1 MKHVLILT
9 ISLLFSNLMAEML
22 KIPQEESLV
31 LPLPLPYERK
41 EVSNTEL
48 IDFISQSQPGNQSI
62 IIFGANWCPDCRIL
76 EGTLQLPTVRK
87 FMDQNFSIMHID
99 LGKYDLNMS
108 LMELIG
114 IPSQEGIPRVIIFNE
129 NGKPLNLDSSDR
141 WRAARDDKQQDIF
154 NYFQK
159 FVLH

>member
-1 MKHVLILT
+1 MKYVLILT

-41 EVSNTEL
+41 ELSNAEL
-48 IDFISQSQPGNQSI
+48 IDFISQSQLGNQSI

-129 NGKPLNLDSSDR
+129 DGKFECIEC
-141 WRAARDDKQQDIF
+141 DDE
-154 NYFQK
+154 NCPSP
-159 FVLH
+159 